1 MVLKNYKYT
10 KSLFLNILRCN
21 HLPTKTKK
29 KKKKINAFFFLIPRF
44 IINQHQMLYSF
55 TTSFKII

>member
-1 MVLKNYKYT
+1 MQSSTNKD
-10 KSLFLNILRCN
+10 
-21 HLPTKTKK
+21 KK
-29 KKKKINAFFFLIPRF
+29 KKKKINAFFFLLPRF